1 MTVEPASPRKSR
13 RLPLTDLSATSARSP
28 LILETYR
35 TQLYNPYLEI
45 IAAER
50 FIHPQSSRFLAHSTI
65 LFTFL
70 SVVSLHL
77 YRPIELCWMTWLI
90 QPEGRRIRIERYRD
104 ILPKI

>member
-1 MTVEPASPRKSR
+1 MTVEPASPRKSK

-28 LILETYR
+28 LILETYI
-35 TQLYNPYLEI
+35 TQLYNPYQEI

-90 QPEGRRIRIERYRD
+90 QPEGRKIRMEKYRD